1 MYNFSMQTKPNP
13 AQIISWR
20 GKRRQKH
27 RQGPDGCVN
36 RLGAGILTF
45 FTMMLAVAVIIG
57 GFYYA
62 TFTQHLPSIAGL
74 PSLLGP
80 GGSLRYPTQL
90 FDRSGEYLLYSI
102 ENPNTLT
109 AEYLYLEAI
118 PEFAVQATLAVR
130 DPDFWEHEGFLWNA
144 EKPTIT
150 EQLVLEL
157 LLAQEEEGLHKT
169 WRTRLLAVQIT
180 KTFGRETILEW
191 YLNNANYGQLAF
203 GIDEAAW
210 VYFGKSAREINLA
223 EAALLAA
230 AVDAP
235 ALNPIDTPQL
245 AIERQGKILNT
256 MLADDL
262 ISEDQAFNANEDP
275 ILVQT
280 TALPTQMQA
289 PDFVEAALDS
299 LAAALGEERIQRG
312 GYQITTSLDLNLQNQ
327 ATCTLQVQ
335 LSRLEGSLPT
345 DTLGGIDCAG
355 ASLLPRM
362 NTGEV
367 LNVPGNQGGIVVID
381 TASGE
386 VLALVG
392 EANAPQPAG
401 TILTPFIYL
410 TSFTRGLNPAS
421 LVWDIPASVP
431 PSLEE
436 FGNLDW
442 EYHGPV
448 RIRTA
453 LTQDYLVSA
462 LSVLQQVGPSNAWR
476 TTQQSGIYSLEI
488 PTAESSFSP
497 LGDQGKI
504 SLLEV
509 THAYSMFANR
519 GTLSGH
525 TLTDEDQTMPPIT
538 VLTVTDYSGRTLI
551 DNSVPQIRPVTTA
564 QLAYL
569 ITDILSDE
577 AARRESL
584 GHPNPLEI
592 GRTAAAK
599 LGQTLSGTST
609 WTVGYTPQRVVGVW
623 LGIPE
628 NDGANTQLSPLI
640 SAGVWH
646 AVTKTASQSLPIQ
659 SFSEPVGIQHITV
672 CEPSGLLPTEH
683 CPTTVTE
690 TFITGSEPVQ
700 TDNLYRTFTINSQTG
715 RLATIYTPAE
725 FIEEKVY
732 LVVPPEAAE
741 WARQQGLEVPPD
753 TYDVIFNP
761 GPASETASITSPEI
775 FGYVS
780 GEVEIKGNA
789 GGPDFNFY
797 RVQVGAGLNP
807 RQWLQVGDGNRVV
820 NNRTLAEWDT
830 SGLNG
835 LYAIQLQVVDDNQVV
850 QTAVIQVTI
859 DNQPPAVQVLHPTE
873 GQVFLYPDER
883 MITFQA
889 QVTDNLG
896 IEKVEFYVDDQL
908 ISNRSDPP
916 YAAPWTGTTG
926 EHELVIRAT
935 DQAGNQ
941 TETSVIFLIER

>member
-13 AQIISWR
+13 AQIVSWR
-20 GKRRQKH
+20 STRHQKRRQ
-27 RQGPDGCVN
+27 GPGGCIN
-36 RLGAGILTF
+36 RLGAGILTI
-45 FTMMLAVAVIIG
+45 FTLLLAVGVIVG

-62 TFTQHLPSIAGL
+62 SFTRDLPSIAGL

-80 GGSLRYPTQL
+80 GGSLRYPTQI
-90 FDRSGEYLLYSI
+90 FDRSGEFLLYSV
-102 ENPNTLT
+102 ENPNTLS
-109 AEYLYLEAI
+109 AEYLYLETI
-118 PEFAVQATLAVR
+118 PQAAVQSTLAVR
-130 DPDFWEHEGFLWNA
+130 DPEFWDHDGFVWNA
-144 EKPTIT
+144 EKPSIA

-157 LLAQEEEGLHKT
+157 LLAQEPEGLHKT

-180 KTFGRETILEW
+180 KTYGQETILEW

-210 VYFGKSAREINLA
+210 VYFGKAAQEIKLA

-256 MLADDL
+256 MLANDL
-262 ISEDQAFNANEDP
+262 ISAEQALNANNDP

-289 PDFVEAALDS
+289 PDFVDAALDS
-299 LAAALGEERIQRG
+299 LAPALGEERIQRG
-312 GYQITTSLDLNLQNQ
+312 GYQIITSLDLDLYNQ
-327 ATCTLQVQ
+327 ITCTLQVQ
-335 LSRLEGSLPT
+335 LSRLEGSLPP
-345 DTLGGIDCAG
+345 DTLGGINCSG
-355 ASLLPRM
+355 AALLP
-362 NTGEV
+362 T
-367 LNVPGNQGGIVVID
+367 LNSNEILGSPGTQGGVVVIEA
-381 TASGE
+381 ASGE

-392 EANAPQPAG
+392 QANTPQPAG

-410 TSFTRGLNPAS
+410 TSFTRGMNPAS
-421 LVWDIPASVP
+421 LVWDIPTSVP
-431 PSLEE
+431 VSLEE
-436 FGNLDW
+436 YGNLDG
-442 EYHGPV
+442 EFHGPV

-476 TTQQSGIYSLEI
+476 TTQQSGVYSLEI
-488 PTAESSFSP
+488 PTAEASYSP
-497 LGDQGKI
+497 LVDQGDI

-525 TLTDEDQTMPPIT
+525 TLTAADETMPPIT
-538 VLTVTDYSGRTLI
+538 VLTVTDYAGRTLI
-551 DNSVPQIRPVTTA
+551 DNRVPQIRPVTTA

-584 GHPNPLEI
+584 GHPNPFEI
-592 GRTAAAK
+592 GRTVAAK
-599 LGQTLSGTST
+599 LGQTFAGTST
-609 WTVGYTPQRVVGVW
+609 WTIGYTPQRVVGVW

-628 NDGANTQLSPLI
+628 NDGAGTQLSPLV
-640 SAGVWH
+640 SSGVWH
-646 AVTKTASQSLPIQ
+646 AVTKTASQNLPILG
-659 SFSEPVGIQHITV
+659 FSEPVGIRHITV
-672 CEPSGLLPTEH
+672 CDPSGLLPTEH
-683 CPTTVTE
+683 CPSTVSE

-700 TDNLYRTFTINSQTG
+700 PDNLYRTFTINSQTG
-715 RLATIYTPAE
+715 RLATIYTPTE
-725 FIEEKVY
+725 FLEEKVY
-732 LVVPPEAAE
+732 LVVPPEASE

-753 TYDVIFNP
+753 TYDVVFNP
-761 GPASETASITSPEI
+761 GPPSEGVSILSPEI

-780 GEVEIKGNA
+780 GEVEIRGTA
-789 GGPDFNFY
+789 GGTDFNFY

-807 RQWLQVGDGNRVV
+807 RQWLQVGDGNRPIT
-820 NNRTLAEWDT
+820 NRTLAEWDT

-859 DNQPPAVQVLHPTE
+859 DNQAPSVQVLHPTE
-873 GQVFLYPDER
+873 GQIFLYPDER

-926 EHELVIRAT
+926 EHELTIRAT

-941 TETSVIFLIER
+941 TETTVTFSIER

>member
-20 GKRRQKH
+20 GKRRQKR

-36 RLGAGILTF
+36 RLGAGVLTF
-45 FTMMLAVAVIIG
+45 FTMMLAVAVIVI

-62 TFTQHLPSIAGL
+62 TFTRDLPSMAGL
-74 PSLLGP
+74 PNLLGP
-80 GGSLRYPTQL
+80 GGSLRYPTQV
-90 FDRSGEYLLYSI
+90 FDRSGEHLLYSI

-118 PEFAVQATLAVR
+118 PESAVQATLAIR
-130 DPDFWEHEGFLWNA
+130 DPDFWEHDGFLWNA
-144 EKPTIT
+144 EKPTIA

-157 LLAQEEEGLHKT
+157 FLTQEEEGLHKT

-180 KTFGRETILEW
+180 KAYGRETILEW

-210 VYFGKSAREINLA
+210 VYFGKSAQEINLA

-230 AVDAP
+230 AIDAP

-245 AIERQGKILNT
+245 AIERQGKILNK
-256 MLADDL
+256 MLANDL
-262 ISEDQAFNANEDP
+262 ITEDQAFNANNDP

-289 PDFVEAALDS
+289 PDFIEAAIDS
-299 LAAALGEERIQRG
+299 LSAALGEERIQRG
-312 GYQITTSLDLNLQNQ
+312 GYQITTSLDLDLQHQ
-327 ATCTLQVQ
+327 ATCTLRVQ

-345 DTLGGIDCAG
+345 DTLGGVDCAG

-362 NTGEV
+362 NSSEV
-367 LNVPGNQGGIVVID
+367 LNAPGNQGGVVVID

-392 EANAPQPAG
+392 EANTPQPAG

-436 FGNLDW
+436 FSNLDG

-488 PTAESSFSP
+488 PTVESSYSP
-497 LGDQGKI
+497 LMDQGKI

-525 TLTDEDQTMPPIT
+525 TLTATDQTMPPTT

-551 DNSVPQIRPVTTA
+551 DNRVPQIRPVTTA

-599 LGQTLSGTST
+599 IGQTLSGTST

-623 LGIPE
+623 LGTPE
-628 NDGANTQLSPLI
+628 NDGVEAQLSPLV
-640 SAGVWH
+640 SAGIWH
-646 AVTKTASQSLPIQ
+646 AVTKTASKDLPIQ

-690 TFITGSEPVQ
+690 TFITGSEPMQ
-700 TDNLYRTFTINSQTG
+700 TDNLYRTFTINNQTG

-761 GPASETASITSPEI
+761 GLPSETVSITSPEI

-780 GEVEIKGNA
+780 GEVEIRGFA

-807 RQWLQVGDGNRVV
+807 RQWLQVGDGNRPV
-820 NNRTLAEWDT
+820 NNRLLAEWDT
-830 SGLNG
+830 SSLNG

-850 QTAVIQVTI
+850 QTAVIQVTV
-859 DNQPPAVQVLHPTE
+859 DNQPPSVQVLHPTE

-896 IEKVEFYVDDQL
+896 IEKVEFFIDDQL

-916 YAAPWTGTTG
+916 YAVPWTGTTG
-926 EHELVIRAT
+926 EHELIIRAT

-941 TETSVIFLIER
+941 TETSVIFSIER